1 MSDQK
6 IECYIIPAVPMPLI
20 LPLECIAEIT
30 AKPAVESLN
39 SPAESWMKGHVN
51 WRNQRL
57 PVLSFSSLQDS
68 SIDESRKKKPHLVV
82 LNPIP
87 NATRKTYSGML
98 CYGDILKV
106 IVEPDLSFAH
116 LDEDIDR
123 SYIDGIVEMD
133 SEKLIVPK
141 LSALGDAYSK
151 F

>member
-6 IECYIIPAVPMPLI
+6 IECYIIPSVPMPLI
-20 LPLECIAEIT
+20 LPLECIAEIV
-30 AKPAVESLN
+30 AKPAVEPLN
-39 SPAESWMKGHVN
+39 NPVESWMKGHVN

-68 SIDESRKKKPHLVV
+68 AIDESRKKKPHLVV

-87 NATRKTYSGML
+87 NSSRKTYSGVL
-98 CYGDILKV
+98 CYGDIQQ
-106 IVEPDLSFAH
+106 VEVGVDLAFAH
-116 LDEDIDR
+116 LDEEIDH
-123 SYIDGIVEMD
+123 SYIDGVVEMD
-133 SEKLIVPK
+133 NNNVIVPK